1 MAPAPASIARDGDA
15 LVFGGALDR
24 AAVPG
29 LWKQVPAG
37 LAGIRRLELGA
48 VTVVDSAGLALL
60 GELAARL
67 SGVAVHGDPPGL
79 SELRAAYR
87 LAPDLGFAGAS
98 PAASAATAG

>member
-15 LVFGGALDR
+15 LVFSGALER

-29 LWKQVPAG
+29 LWKQMPVLP
-37 LAGIRRLELGA
+37 AGIRRLELGA

-60 GELAARL
+60 GDLAARL
-67 SGVAVHGDPPGL
+67 PGVTIIGEPPGL

-87 LAPDLGFAGAS
+87 LTPDLGFAGA
-98 PAASAATAG
+98 PPVTAPTSG